1 MDTSLKLEDHG
12 DWLSFGMAHAGSI
25 IPVRISRAA
34 MEEHFDASQGPDSLK
49 KAYEL
54 DAEMIHARAADQIV
68 AGTAYTAEH
77 PLVLGAE
84 HF

>member
-1 MDTSLKLEDHG
+1 MESSLNVEDHG
-12 DWLSFGMAHAGSI
+12 DWLSFGMPHAGGT

-34 MEEHFDASQGPDSLK
+34 MEDHFDAGQGPDSLK
-49 KAYEL
+49 KAYAL

-68 AGTAYTAEH
+68 AGASYTPDQ
-77 PLVLGAE
+77 PLVLGSE